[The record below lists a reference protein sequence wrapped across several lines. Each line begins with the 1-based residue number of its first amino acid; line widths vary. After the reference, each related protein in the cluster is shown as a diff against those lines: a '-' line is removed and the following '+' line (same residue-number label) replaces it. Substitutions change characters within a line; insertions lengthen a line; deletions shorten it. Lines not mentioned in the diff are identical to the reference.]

1 MISVPAKNVEAIWVD
16 YHEKLLGFIQK
27 RVKDKCIAED
37 ILQDVF
43 IKILN
48 KIDTLREDSKI
59 QNWLYQ
65 LTRNTIIDFYRANK
79 IMEDIPESLIE
90 EDSTN
95 TDSAVEEMKSCIM
108 PVIDS
113 LDEKYREAV
122 TLTEMEGL
130 SQKELASKLNISYT
144 GAKSRVQRGRA
155 AVKDTFSKYC
165 TFKYDSC
172 GNVVGYDDSCG
183 KC

>member
-1 MISVPAKNVEAIWVD
+1 MINTLDNSVETIWKA
-16 YHEKLLGFIQK
+16 YHAKLLGFILK
-27 RVKDKCIAED
+27 RVNDKSTAED

-43 IKILN
+43 VKILN

-65 LTRNTIIDFYRANK
+65 LTRNTIIDFYRKNK
-79 IMEDIPESLIE
+79 NIEDLPESLMD
-90 EDSTN
+90 EDNTN
-95 TDSAVEEMKSCIM
+95 SAVEEMKSCIM
-108 PVIDS
+108 PVINS
-113 LDEKYREAV
+113 LDQKYREAI

-144 GAKSRVQRGRA
+144 GAKSRVQRGRTA
-155 AVKDTFSKYC
+155 IKDTFAKYC
-165 TFKYDSC
+165 SFKYDSC
-172 GNVVGYDDSCG
+172 GNVMGYDDSCG

>member
-1 MISVPAKNVEAIWVD
+1 MNTVLDKNIETIWKE
-16 YHEKLLGFIQK
+16 YHHKLLGFIRK
-27 RVKDKCIAED
+27 RVNDKFVAED

-65 LTRNTIIDFYRANK
+65 LTRNAIIDYYRVNK
-79 IMEDIPESLIE
+79 IKEELPDSLMDEDHNTES
-90 EDSTN
+90 
-95 TDSAVEEMKSCIM
+95 AAEEMKSCIM
-108 PVIDS
+108 PVINS
-113 LDEKYREAV
+113 LDEKYREAIL
-122 TLTEMEGL
+122 LTEMEGL
-130 SQKELASKLNISYT
+130 SQKKLATKLNLSYT

-155 AVKDTFSKYC
+155 AMKDTFSKYC

-172 GNVVGYDDSCG
+172 GNVMGYDSSCD

>member
-1 MISVPAKNVEAIWVD
+1 MNATLDKNIETIWKE
-16 YHEKLLGFIQK
+16 YHHKLFGFIRK
-27 RVKDKCIAED
+27 RVNDKFIAED

-65 LTRNTIIDFYRANK
+65 LTRNAIIDYYRVNK
-79 IMEDIPESLIE
+79 NGEDLPDSLMDEDHNTES
-90 EDSTN
+90 
-95 TDSAVEEMKSCIM
+95 AAEEMKSCIM
-108 PVIDS
+108 PVINS
-113 LDEKYREAV
+113 LDEKYREAIL
-122 TLTEMEGL
+122 LTEMEGL
-130 SQKELASKLNISYT
+130 SQKKLATKLNLSYT

-155 AVKDTFSKYC
+155 AMKDTFSKYC

-172 GNVVGYDDSCG
+172 GNVMGYDSSCN

>member
-1 MISVPAKNVEAIWVD
+1 MNTTLDKNVETIWKE
-16 YHEKLLGFIQK
+16 YHHKLFGFIRK
-27 RVKDKCIAED
+27 RVDDKFIAED

-43 IKILN
+43 MKILN

-65 LTRNTIIDFYRANK
+65 LTRNAIIDYYRSHKIKENVTDS
-79 IMEDIPESLIE
+79 IMEEDENDES
-90 EDSTN
+90 
-95 TDSAVEEMKSCIM
+95 AAEEMKSCIM
-108 PVIDS
+108 PVING

-122 TLTEMEGL
+122 LLTDMEGL
-130 SQKELASKLNISYT
+130 SQKELATKLNLSYT

-155 AVKDTFSKYC
+155 AMKDTFSKYC

-172 GNVVGYDDSCG
+172 GNVMGYDSSCN